1 MRGERSLP
9 SYPDRGP
16 RQPQPWGSQMENPA
30 LECKT
35 NMIHQL
41 ADMSCTEGMCGYWC
55 RQYCQ
60 SARISRLTSLAC
72 AGPLRRRLARSAMY
86 KLRGLCN
93 RMQDSSLQEE
103 ENEYLESER

>member
-41 ADMSCTEGMCGYWC
+41 ADMSCTEGEQMLLSM
-55 RQYCQ
+55 RH
-60 SARISRLTSLAC
+60 R
-72 AGPLRRRLARSAMY
+72 LRRRLARSTMY
-86 KLRGLCN
+86 ELRSLCD